1 MPPASL
7 RSDSDYTSRS
17 SPKLLV
23 SQTLPPH
30 ASRSSPPPASFRSF
44 LQEHAFLPVQA
55 FQLSETVRGFWPLRA
70 ASKLPLPL
78 RPALPPGHL
87 PLPSINE
94 LCLVLDHHSR
104 VGVRLGDQTSF
115 TLLFGLPAV
124 SSASALAFASASPL
138 SPPPPPPPS
147 LPPPPPAGTE
157 TSGVLSLPLSQ
168 VSCSS
173 SSSRSRLR
181 RDPGPPM
188 ARLLSSASR
197 CFAGTRDSIT
207 REISKSRY
215 ESQ

>member
-7 RSDSDYTSRS
+7 RSDSTSRS
-17 SPKLLV
+17 SPKSLV

-55 FQLSETVRGFWPLRA
+55 FQLSETVRGVWPLRTA
-70 ASKLPLPL
+70 NKLPLPL

-94 LCLVLDHHSR
+94 PCLVLDHHSR

-124 SSASALAFASASPL
+124 SSAAALAFASASPF

-147 LPPPPPAGTE
+147 FHRR
-157 TSGVLSLPLSQ
+157 LPLEPRPRVFFLFLFLRCPVLPHLRAP
-168 VSCSS
+168 VSEEILGLPWPASS
-173 SSSRSRLR
+173 PPLPVASPEPVTRSLDLPRWILR
-181 RDPGPPM
+181 FQ
-188 ARLLSSASR
+188 SN
-197 CFAGTRDSIT
+197 
-207 REISKSRY
+207 
-215 ESQ
+215 

>member
-1 MPPASL
+1 MACKPDVAPTCQPFVASL
-7 RSDSDYTSRS
+7 RSF
-17 SPKLLV
+17 V
-23 SQTLPPH
+23 G
-30 ASRSSPPPASFRSF
+30 SF

-78 RPALPPGHL
+78 RPALPPGPL

-94 LCLVLDHHSR
+94 PCLVLDHHSR

-115 TLLFGLPAV
+115 TLLFGLPVA

>member
-1 MPPASL
+1 MACKPDVAATCQPFVASL
-7 RSDSDYTSRS
+7 RSF
-17 SPKLLV
+17 V
-23 SQTLPPH
+23 
-30 ASRSSPPPASFRSF
+30 RSF

-94 LCLVLDHHSR
+94 PCLVLDHHSR

-157 TSGVLSLPLSQ
+157 TSGVVSLPLSQ

-207 REISKSRY
+207 RSLGSRDFK
-215 ESQ
+215 EQLKEPVKGGSFNRKK